1 MKNPRRTVRTARS
14 ISVSPSREPRL
25 GAGRPRGTGCS
36 QRGPGGQWTAIG
48 GLSHTAAMQ
57 ERAAGHL
64 KAHEPPP
71 HTGAIL
77 GVADGPDGT
86 IRLTRQI
93 LTVVDHGT
101 GLGGE
106 LIRLLTVDP
115 DSVSDAAEFEP
126 TDLEPLRVRLRPLAT
141 SEGTATHVVVETDP
155 ELGATGLTDRP
166 VLAVDLPDHLLA
178 AITRARLDADKC
190 RPRLH
195 GGALVDEA
203 GRAMVIL
210 GSSGAGKSTLVAH
223 LATAGLRL
231 VTDEQVTCYDLAGL
245 VAGFTRPVAIKR
257 AGVSRIPAATPAN
270 VAADQQVILLPATD
284 LGSLPRLTGRP
295 AVVVLPE
302 RKDDYSALEWELVP
316 PLRAIEAF
324 CENSLDMVDRP
335 AEALRCFA
343 WLATTTTVVKV
354 RYAEASDA
362 SPALLGL
369 LADPPA
375 VTDATWSI
383 SHEPAATVS
392 AKGESRPIKAASARA
407 EPAWVCRR
415 PGVYTVI
422 IDNEALIFD
431 PKGRSIVLLN
441 STGTALWQSLPWR
454 EHPDEVLVH
463 DATGGLAQFMND
475 LIERGIVDSAT
486 RLAP

>member
-1 MKNPRRTVRTARS
+1 
-14 ISVSPSREPRL
+14 
-25 GAGRPRGTGCS
+25 
-36 QRGPGGQWTAIG
+36 
-48 GLSHTAAMQ
+48 MQ
-57 ERAAGHL
+57 DRAADRE
-64 KAHEPPP
+64 AHEPLT
-71 HTGAIL
+71 HTGSIL

-126 TDLEPLRVRLRPLAT
+126 TDLEPLRVRLRPLT
-141 SEGTATHVVVETDP
+141 TPEGSDTHVVVETDS
-155 ELGATGLTDRP
+155 ELGVTGLTQRP
-166 VLAVDLPDHLLA
+166 VLAADLPDHLLA

-203 GRAMVIL
+203 GRSMVIL
-210 GSSGAGKSTLVAH
+210 GRSGAGKSTLVAH
-223 LATAGLRL
+223 LAAAGLSL
-231 VTDEQVTCYDLAGL
+231 VTDEQVTCYDDAGL

-257 AGVSRIPAATPAN
+257 AGVSRIPAATPAKL
-270 VAADQQVILLPATD
+270 APDQQVILLPAID

-295 AVVVLPE
+295 AVIVLPE
-302 RKDDYSALEWELVP
+302 RKDDHSALEWELVP

-343 WLATTTTVVKV
+343 WLATTTTVVRV

-362 SPALLGL
+362 SAALLGL

-375 VTDATWSI
+375 ITDATWSI

-392 AKGESRPIKAASARA
+392 GQGDSRPIKAASARA
-407 EPAWVCRR
+407 EPARVRRR
-415 PGVYTVI
+415 PDVHTVI
-422 IDNEALIFD
+422 IGREALIYD
-431 PKGRSIVLLN
+431 PTSRGIVLLN
-441 STGTALWQSLPWR
+441 STGTALWQSLPWP
-454 EHPDEVLVH
+454 EDLDDVLVH
-463 DATGGLAQFMND
+463 EEAGGCAHFMRD
-475 LIERGIVDSAT
+475 LIERGIVDIAA
-486 RLAP
+486 RPAP